1 MNLFWHFLRLLSLR
15 FSISTL
21 MAFVTS
27 AVWSILF
34 YSILYLLED
43 VFVTWKNCSLLLL
56 LHVSMKN
63 IIGALPDLS
72 WRKPVCNGT
81 WKSFT
86 SICFICVNS
95 LIKPST
101 FTLWYRLYWFKMV
114 LISIISI
121 CKHLPKSSS
130 IFLIL
135 SYLSYLI
142 DKFLKYLAEIFKEEN
157 CLLFT
162 IFCLYI
168 YVLVRPFLFATLNWW
183 KRWQQIP

>member
-15 FSISTL
+15 FSISTP
-21 MAFVTS
+21 MALVTS
-27 AVWSILF
+27 VGLSILF

-43 VFVTWKNCSLLLL
+43 VFVTWKNCSLSSL

-63 IIGALPDLS
+63 VIGALPDLS
-72 WRKPVCNGT
+72 WRNPVCNGT
-81 WKSFT
+81 WKSFI
-86 SICFICVNS
+86 SVCFICVNS

-101 FTLWYRLYWFKMV
+101 FDLWCRLYWFKMA
-114 LISIISI
+114 LISVISI
-121 CKHLPKSSS
+121 FKHLPKSSS

-142 DKFLKYLAEIFKEEN
+142 DKFLKYLVAIFKEEN

-168 YVLVRPFLFATLNWW
+168 YVVVRPFLFETLNWW